1 MTYFFQKIINSFFG
15 ANSIFARAASDSMPS
30 FVIQNPL
37 AIEGGLQEILALIIN
52 FLTNITFIIAPIMY
66 LWAGFQYLT
75 SAGDDKKIK
84 SAKNTII
91 WTTVGVLIILMAEGV
106 IYIVQDLLIPQET
119 TIPQDASVPY
129 EEI

>member
-15 ANSIFARAASDSMPS
+15 ANSIFVRAASDNMPS

-91 WTTVGVLIILMAEGV
+91 WTTVGVLIILMAEGI
-106 IYIVQDLLIPQET
+106 IYIVQDLLMPQET

>member
-1 MTYFFQKIINSFFG
+1 MCI
-15 ANSIFARAASDSMPS
+15 RDS
-30 FVIQNPL
+30 
-37 AIEGGLQEILALIIN
+37 
-52 FLTNITFIIAPIMY
+52 
-66 LWAGFQYLT
+66 T

>member
-91 WTTVGVLIILMAEGV
+91 WTTVGVLIILMAEGI
-106 IYIVQDLLIPQET
+106 IYIVQDLLMPQET